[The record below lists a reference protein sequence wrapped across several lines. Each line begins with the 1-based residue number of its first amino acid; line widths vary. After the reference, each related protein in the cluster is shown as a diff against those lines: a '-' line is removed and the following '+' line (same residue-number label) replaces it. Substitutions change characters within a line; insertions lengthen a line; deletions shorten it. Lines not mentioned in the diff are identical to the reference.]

1 MINQQDKPA
10 HITPEMMQ
18 LIAKIEGMKVELRP
32 HINGKT
38 YLVHPHRRHIRNR
51 LFRIRQG
58 LTSPEFDGG
67 LKAWM
72 ELQFKPGM
80 TWENFTFKWD
90 ISPDQPLKIVSIEEW
105 VACGGVLETYTERS
119 EDGKYV
125 LQTRCSPTAFTN
137 QG

>member
-1 MINQQDKPA
+1 MSEESKKPA
-10 HITPEMMQ
+10 HATPEMIQ
-18 LIAKIEGMKVELRP
+18 LIAKIEGMKVESRP
-32 HINGKT
+32 HANGKT

-51 LFRIRQG
+51 IFRLRDG
-58 LTSPEFDGG
+58 STSKEHDGG
-67 LKAWM
+67 LRAWI

-90 ISPDQPLKIVSIEEW
+90 VAPDQPLKVVPIEEW
-105 VACGGVLETYTERS
+105 VACGGVLETYTERT
-119 EDGKYV
+119 ENGKYV